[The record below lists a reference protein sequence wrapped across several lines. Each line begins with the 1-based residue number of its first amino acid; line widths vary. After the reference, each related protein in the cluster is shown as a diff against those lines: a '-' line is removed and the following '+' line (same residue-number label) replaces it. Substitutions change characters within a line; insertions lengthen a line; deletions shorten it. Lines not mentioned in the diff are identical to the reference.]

1 MMSKSIY
8 VLAALLLI
16 TLLSACGS
24 PSPNLLDTQWQWAS
38 ITDGI
43 AQNLVE
49 NPEDYVLVFNQD
61 GTFSGKMD
69 CNLISG
75 TYEMDETMLTIST
88 GPTTLAECGPDS
100 RYESLLGK
108 LELVERYEIKDSS
121 VNNMTLFLSDGST
134 RLGFKNGGPAE

>member
-49 NPEDYVLVFNQD
+49 NPEDYVMVFNQG